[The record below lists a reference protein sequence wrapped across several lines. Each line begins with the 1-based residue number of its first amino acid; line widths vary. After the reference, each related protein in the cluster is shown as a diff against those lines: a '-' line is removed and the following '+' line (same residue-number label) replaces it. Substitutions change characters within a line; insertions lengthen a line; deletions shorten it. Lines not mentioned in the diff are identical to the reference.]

1 MVVLFYFSDN
11 AYPTKGKKIPTLQVH
26 RLPLRHMRQLLTKQ
40 CFLLPSSALLL
51 PSSFLLIKARMRKI
65 KL

>member
-1 MVVLFYFSDN
+1 MVVLLYFSDN
-11 AYPTKGKKIPTLQVH
+11 VYPTKGKKIPTLQVH

>member
-1 MVVLFYFSDN
+1 MLVLLYFSDN
-11 AYPTKGKKIPTLQVH
+11 VYPTKGKKIPTLH